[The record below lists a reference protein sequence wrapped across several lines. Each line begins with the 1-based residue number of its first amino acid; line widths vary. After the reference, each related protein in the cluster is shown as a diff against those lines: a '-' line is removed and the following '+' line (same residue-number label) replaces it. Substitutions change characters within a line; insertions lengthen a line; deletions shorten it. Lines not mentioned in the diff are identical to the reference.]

1 MPANDSA
8 VLIARR
14 YLDKGFIDAAMRLF
28 ARNPGSVDAA
38 DWQRLAEALMERRR
52 VSEAV
57 AVCELGGIPVPR
69 ERLLALGDEQ
79 LRRRSVKSAIEYY
92 ELADADRARWA
103 RVVDVLAAVPE
114 RELLAIKIAERYLG
128 DDDDDDTPT
137 TVDTL
142 AVDAKMLSH
151 AGAGE
156 MSLV

>member
-1 MPANDSA
+1 MPANDSQ

-28 ARNPGSVDAA
+28 ARNPGSVGAA

-79 LRRRSVKSAIEYY
+79 LRRRSVKSAIEFY
-92 ELADADRARWA
+92 ELAEADRGRWA
-103 RVVDVLAAVPE
+103 QVVDMLAAVPE
-114 RELLAIKIAERYLG
+114 RELLAIKIAERYLSDEE
-128 DDDDDDTPT
+128 DDAPSR
-137 TVDTL
+137 VDVHV
-142 AVDAKMLSH
+142 ADAKLLSH
-151 AGAGE
+151 ASAPA
-156 MSLV
+156 MTLV